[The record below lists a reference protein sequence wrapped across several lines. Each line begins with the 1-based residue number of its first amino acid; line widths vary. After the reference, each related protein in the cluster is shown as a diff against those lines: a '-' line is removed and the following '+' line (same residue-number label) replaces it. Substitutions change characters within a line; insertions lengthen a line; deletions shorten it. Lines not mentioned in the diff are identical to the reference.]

1 MDNVS
6 SSNPDRSDGH
16 TTGIPLGGGAGQP
29 IRPEAVPA
37 AAPPNVSR
45 APLNL
50 GGAAGT
56 PAPAAPPAPPKAPV
70 LRPVPPKPAAGAATT
85 GDRITTCKTF
95 FAKLHPG
102 AIHFLEEQITAW
114 LKDNPAVIVK
124 QTDVI
129 TGEILEKK
137 SEPSLI
143 IVIWY

>member
-6 SSNPDRSDGH
+6 SSNPP
-16 TTGIPLGGGAGQP
+16 IPLNAGAGQP
-29 IRPEAVPA
+29 TRPEAAPA
-37 AAPPNVSR
+37 TGTPNVSR
-45 APLNL
+45 APLSL

-56 PAPAAPPAPPKAPV
+56 PAAAAPPKAPV
-70 LRPVPPKPAAGAATT
+70 LRPVPPKPAAGAAPA

-102 AIHFLEEQITAW
+102 AIHFLEEQVTAW

-124 QTDVI
+124 RTDVI

-137 SEPSLI
+137 AEPSLI
-143 IVIWY
+143 IMLWY